1 MPAKPAPKSYPH
13 TRLWGAQLPLGIL
26 LFSLAEIIGF
36 AAMTVVGLLLGEV
49 DPSYFTSGLALDY
62 SEFPWGFLAGTVIC
76 AILVTAGYWGLMRLL
91 RGPGI
96 AEIGLSGSPREFAIG
111 LGIGAGLMSA
121 VILVLAVFGSY
132 KVLDIGW
139 DAGIVVG
146 LGMGIMAG
154 FAEEILFR
162 GLFFRLIEAWLGT
175 WGALAVTSL
184 MFGLMHITNPE
195 ASLFGAIAIALEA
208 GILLGACYVLTRRLW
223 LAIGTHVAWNFVQ
236 GGIFGSDVSGT
247 GSGRGLIEAS
257 FPVPICSPVARWESK
272 VHLSRWWFARRPG
285 STCCTWPP
293 SVGRSWPRPGSASSV
308 PRAKLKRLRLP
319 SRELPQKC

>member
-195 ASLFGAIAIALEA
+195 ASLFGAIAIALEV

-257 FPVPICSPVARWESK
+257 FPGPDLLTGGEMGVEGSLVTVVVCTAAGIYLLYLASKRGQIMAPSWKRKQRAEGEAETVAVAE
-272 VHLSRWWFARRPG
+272 
-285 STCCTWPP
+285 
-293 SVGRSWPRPGSASSV
+293 
-308 PRAKLKRLRLP
+308 
-319 SRELPQKC
+319 